1 MKTDVITRWNSTFYA
16 WERLLKL
23 RLAIATVKN
32 QLDVSS
38 LSTDIDDRRR
48 LNTIMLTNEE
58 WSFMKFLL
66 NILQPVEE
74 VTRKL
79 R

>member
-58 WSFMKFLL
+58 WNFMKSLL